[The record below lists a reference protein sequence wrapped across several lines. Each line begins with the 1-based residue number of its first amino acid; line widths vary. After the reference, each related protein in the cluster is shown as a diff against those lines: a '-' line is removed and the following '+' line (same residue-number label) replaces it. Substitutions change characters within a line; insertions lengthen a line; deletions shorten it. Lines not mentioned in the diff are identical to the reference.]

1 MNDLIKT
8 IYIHIKI
15 SNKGDDDV
23 AMCKLD
29 SKGQGT
35 VEHYYNP
42 INPKSSVYLRSSN
55 KTIGFSNIKVSVV
68 NGQVICSFR
77 RKKSHPYVENYFDV
91 ETNPNYYILTA
102 SGSISKG
109 DN

>member
-1 MNDLIKT
+1 M
-8 IYIHIKI
+8 
-15 SNKGDDDV
+15 
-23 AMCKLD
+23 D

-42 INPKSSVYLRSSN
+42 TYPRPSVYLLSSN
-55 KTIGFSNIKVSVV
+55 KTVGFSNIKVSVF

-77 RKKSHPYVENYFDV
+77 RKKSHQYVENYFDV
-91 ETNPNYYILTA
+91 EKNPNYYILTA